1 MPLFEYICKKC
12 NTKFEKIVFS
22 IDKEKV
28 QCPKCKSEDVQKQIS
43 LFSSGG
49 NSEGCSDVSCGSNK
63 SGGCCCGGHCH
74 HH

>member
-22 IDKEKV
+22 INREKIE
-28 QCPKCKSEDVQKQIS
+28 CPNCKSTDVQKQIS
-43 LFSSGG
+43 MFSSSS
-49 NSEGCSDVSCGSNK
+49 NSDGCSDSSCGANN
-63 SGGCCCGGHCH
+63 SGSCCCGGHCH

>member
-12 NTKFEKIVFS
+12 NTRFEKIVFS

-28 QCPKCKSEDVQKQIS
+28 ECPKCKSEEVEKQIS
-43 LFSSGG
+43 MFSSST
-49 NSEGCSDVSCGSNK
+49 NSDGCSDSSCGANNK
-63 SGGCCCGGHCH
+63 GSCCCGGHCH